1 MHIEV
6 VQALRCP
13 SEHPPSWLV
22 ARTDTLEAR
31 HIVSGVLGC
40 PVCGAEYPIAR
51 GVLQLGAPI
60 GAAPDDDLGDD
71 AAVRAAALL
80 GLTTPDGVVVLA
92 GAWAR
97 QAVEVAAL
105 TEGIHVIALDAPY
118 EAPPAGLGVSRIDAG
133 ATMPFGTG
141 VVRGAALDTPH
152 ATAEALE
159 QATNALSSGGRLLAP
174 ATTAVPSYLTP
185 LARDDRW
192 WVAERPAAAPVVSLG
207 TARRK

>member
-22 ARTDTLEAR
+22 ARTDSMEAR
-31 HIVSGVLGC
+31 HIVSGMLGC
-40 PVCGAEYPIAR
+40 PACGAEYPIAR
-51 GVLQLGAPI
+51 RVLQLGAPI
-60 GAAPDDDLGDD
+60 AASPDDGLGDD

-80 GLTTPDGVVVLA
+80 GLTTPNGVVVLA
-92 GAWAR
+92 GAWAS

-118 EAPPAGLGVSRIDAG
+118 ETPPAGLGVSRVDAG
-133 ATMPFGTG
+133 AQLPFGAG
-141 VVRGAALDTPH
+141 AVRGVALDSDH
-152 ATAEALE
+152 ATAKSLE
-159 QATNALSSGGRLLAP
+159 QATNVLTSGGRLIAP
-174 ATTAVPSYLTP
+174 ASTTMPSQLTP

-192 WVAERPAAAPVVSLG
+192 WVAERPAATRVVSLG
-207 TARRK
+207 TARRS